1 MYPLVN
7 ELLLWF
13 DQHQRLMP
21 WRSEPL
27 PYYVWVSE
35 IMLQQTQV
43 VTVIPYFER
52 FISRFPRLEDLAT
65 ADLDDVLGL
74 WAGLGYY
81 SRARNLHKT
90 AKLIMS
96 EYEGVFPSTYDGL
109 QQLPGIGPY
118 VAAAVVS
125 IVFEVAV
132 PVVDGNVLRVFA
144 RFWGID
150 DDIRLPKVR
159 VDLFEQLSPIVQTC
173 QPSQFNQAIMELGA
187 LVCTPKSPSCPTCP
201 LAKECYAFNNL
212 CVPALPYKSKKAP
225 VPHKTIA
232 VGIVR
237 KGKRVLIAKRK
248 ADQML
253 GGLWEF
259 PGGKV
264 EDGESIVA
272 AALRE
277 IKEETNLDVCVGEK
291 LIAVNHAFSHF
302 KITIHVFMCEYVTG
316 TVLPNSSDELRWVRV
331 DELENFA
338 FPSAN
343 QRIISA
349 LEQSLL

>member
-1 MYPLVN
+1 
-7 ELLLWF
+7 
-13 DQHQRLMP
+13 MP
-21 WRSEPL
+21 WRSNPQ
-27 PYYVWVSE
+27 PYLVWVSE

-52 FISRFPRLEDLAT
+52 FIQRLPTVESLAI

-90 AKLIMS
+90 AQIVH
-96 EYEGVFPSTYDGL
+96 EQYDGEFPSNYDEL
-109 QQLPGIGPY
+109 QELPGIGPY
-118 VAAAVVS
+118 VAAAVAS
-125 IVFEVAV
+125 IAFDVAV
-132 PVVDGNVLRVFA
+132 PVVDGNVLRVFC

-150 DDIRLPKVR
+150 EDIRLPKVR
-159 VDLFEQLSPIVQTC
+159 TELFERLSPIVGMC
-173 QPSQFNQAIMELGA
+173 KPSAFNQAIMELGA
-187 LVCTPKSPSCPTCP
+187 LVCTPRTASCEQCP
-201 LAKECYAFNNL
+201 LSVDCYAFNQS
-212 CVPALPYKSKKAP
+212 CVSALPFKSKKAP

-237 KGKRVLIAKRK
+237 KGEQVLIAKRK

-264 EDGESIVA
+264 EDGEAYEA
-272 AALRE
+272 AAWRE
-277 IKEETNLDVCVGEK
+277 IKEETNLEVRVRDK
-291 LIAVNHAFSHF
+291 LIVVNHAFSHF
-302 KITIHVFMCEYVTG
+302 KITIHVYLCDFEGGKMV
-316 TVLPNSSDELRWVRV
+316 PKSSDELRWVGV
-331 DELENFA
+331 TELSNFA

-343 QRIISA
+343 KRIISA